1 METDHTYLKAH
12 LLFGK
17 ILCQLA
23 KDDSDTTK
31 IETSITRM
39 KKSLTL
45 CPGQGHRDFEV
56 DIEKNMFRAQ
66 KLLYYKRREI
76 EQQKKWKNL
85 QHFKRLIFSPNPLTP
100 LKGWF
105 SLTKDSR
112 SASDRK
118 NLICCASSWGTQKRN
133 LIIGCR
139 NILFVL
145 WPRYLCFFLCFFLIG
160 Y

>member
-85 QHFKRLIFSPNPLTP
+85 QHFKRLIFADERFKISERQKKFDMLSKFMGNPEKEPDYRLPDYFICPLT
-100 LKGWF
+100 KVIEF
-105 SLTKDSR
+105 
-112 SASDRK
+112 
-118 NLICCASSWGTQKRN
+118 
-133 LIIGCR
+133 
-139 NILFVL
+139 
-145 WPRYLCFFLCFFLIG
+145 FFLVIG